1 MKAKKTREEVLTK
14 FQTAKEKKKE
24 CLVQLEKSMKEEYKK
39 RTGKEVENFFCTIM
53 QSLSLEHIN
62 EKSSYQVE
70 PTDKD
75 GFYQFF
81 TDGGVHYFIGFMEDD
96 VLFVKNSYQLI
107 IANLNNHKSPV
118 IAKYVIPLFPSLTN
132 SSIATILHCFIS
144 VKQVMTNN
152 VCVVAYLNIGSRLTT
167 VKPFSQ

>member
-75 GFYQFF
+75 GFYQFLP
-81 TDGGVHYFIGFMEDD
+81 ME
-96 VLFVKNSYQLI
+96 VYI
-107 IANLNNHKSPV
+107 I
-118 IAKYVIPLFPSLTN
+118 SLV
-132 SSIATILHCFIS
+132 SWKMMFCS
-144 VKQVMTNN
+144 
-152 VCVVAYLNIGSRLTT
+152 
-167 VKPFSQ
+167 